1 MQSRIRQP
9 LHQLHQNPI
18 RQGITIAILILVIL
32 WLGSLI
38 FGLIGKAQFA
48 WQMAHETGQN
58 ARTLS
63 TRQRMLE
70 QSITTLNT
78 PRGQEAAIRTAFG
91 VARPGEQVII
101 VVPPK
106 IPVETSQNHSW
117 WQRARGWFGL

>member
-9 LHQLHQNPI
+9 LRQSRQNPI
-18 RQGITIAILILVIL
+18 RQGVTIAILILIIL
-32 WLGSLI
+32 WLSSLI

-48 WQMAHETGQN
+48 WQMAHETGQD
-58 ARTLS
+58 AHALS

-70 QSITTLNT
+70 QSIATLNT

-91 VARPGEQVII
+91 VARPGERVII

-106 IPVETSQNHSW
+106 VPVEISQKHSW
-117 WQRARGWFGL
+117 WQRVFGWFNL